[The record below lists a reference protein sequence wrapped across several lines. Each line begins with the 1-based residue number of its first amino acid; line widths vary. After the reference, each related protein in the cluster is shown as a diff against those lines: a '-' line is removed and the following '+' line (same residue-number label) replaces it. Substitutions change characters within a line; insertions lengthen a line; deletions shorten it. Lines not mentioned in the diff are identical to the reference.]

1 MRQGFDKRLRQL
13 EASNSTIKN
22 PDFSHV
28 SPDDLRKWR
37 EILEAI
43 MDSGDGSHYY
53 GDIAADAPSVYAAY
67 VKTDYFE

>member
-1 MRQGFDKRLRQL
+1 MRLRQL
-13 EASNSTIKN
+13 EASNPVIKK

-53 GDIAADAPSVYAAY
+53 DDIAVDSPSVYAAY
-67 VKTDYFE
+67 VKAAQQ